1 MKYAANRAAP
11 LTEKFSRFCLS
22 ARLAAR
28 CFLWRQA
35 KAWRIL
41 CVWCIAAIWQW
52 IMTKMAYAIIDKALP
67 FSAKETDMADKIE
80 ISEDILQLSFEE
92 ALSELETIVDRLET
106 GDVALE
112 ESIEIYKRGSQLR
125 AFCDEK
131 LKSAQAKI
139 EKITG
144 NGGTA
149 SGTEPLDA
157 D

>member
-1 MKYAANRAAP
+1 
-11 LTEKFSRFCLS
+11 
-22 ARLAAR
+22 
-28 CFLWRQA
+28 
-35 KAWRIL
+35 
-41 CVWCIAAIWQW
+41 
-52 IMTKMAYAIIDKALP
+52 MAYAIIDKALP

-80 ISEDILQLSFEE
+80 ISDDILQLSFEE